1 MSAEA
6 LSHTAAETTASGLS
20 RGDVQPLEPLRT
32 GIFGGS
38 FNPIHNGH
46 IALARQLLRL
56 AALREIWFVVS
67 PLNPFKQGVGDLL
80 ADDLRLD
87 LARQALCHEPGL
99 TASDCEFRLPRPS
112 YMWNTLQHLAA
123 QHPDRRFVLI
133 IGADNWLSFERWA
146 HAGDILAHHE
156 VVVYPREGFPIV
168 EADLP
173 PQVHLMHTDLYPL
186 SSTDIRRRV
195 RAGEPI
201 DGLVPEAIRHHVL
214 EYYR

>member
-6 LSHTAAETTASGLS
+6 LSHTAAETTASGPS
-20 RGDVQPLEPLRT
+20 GGDVQPLEPLRT

-46 IALARQLLRL
+46 IALARQLLGL
-56 AALREIWFVVS
+56 AALHEIWFVVS
-67 PLNPFKQGVGDLL
+67 PLNPFKQGAGDLL

-87 LARQALCHEPGL
+87 LARQALRREPGL
-99 TASDCEFRLPRPS
+99 MASDCEFHLPRPS
-112 YMWNTLQHLAA
+112 YMWNTLQHLVA

-133 IGADNWLSFERWA
+133 IGADNWLSFDRWA

-168 EADLP
+168 EATLP
-173 PQVHLMHTDLYPL
+173 PSVHLMHTDLYPL

-201 DGLVPEAIRHHVL
+201 DGLVPEIIRRRVL